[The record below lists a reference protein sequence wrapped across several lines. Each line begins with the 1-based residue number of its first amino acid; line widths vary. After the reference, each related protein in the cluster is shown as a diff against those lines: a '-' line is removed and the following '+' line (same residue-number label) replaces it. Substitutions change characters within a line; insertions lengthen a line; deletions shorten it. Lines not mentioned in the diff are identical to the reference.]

1 MAREFQMEIATMGLT
16 LSLLPVPGPV
26 QSLPFVEM
34 RQSLPSR
41 IEAISPFVD
50 QLMRFI
56 LNFRNADGR
65 ETEIEV
71 AVREA
76 LANAAIHGN
85 GEDAHKRVYVECRCY
100 MDGEASVTVQ
110 DEGQGFDFNTVPD
123 PTTPENRILTHG
135 RGIYLMKTLMDDIS
149 FEKGG
154 AVVNM
159 RKKSR
164 AGSVVQRRAE

>member
-1 MAREFQMEIATMGLT
+1 MAREFQMEIGTMART
-16 LSLLPVPGPV
+16 QSLLPVPGTV
-26 QSLPFVEM
+26 PFVEL

-41 IEAISPFVD
+41 IEAISPSVD

-56 LNFRNADGR
+56 LNFRNADGS

-76 LANAAIHGN
+76 LANAVIHGN
-85 GEDAHKRVYVECRCY
+85 GEDAYKRVYVECRCY
-100 MDGEASVTVQ
+100 MDGEVSVKVR
-110 DEGQGFDFNTVPD
+110 DEGQGFDFNAVPD
-123 PTTPENRILTHG
+123 PTTPENRIFTHG
-135 RGIYLMKTLMDDIS
+135 RGIYLMKTLMDDV
-149 FEKGG
+149 FFDDGG

-164 AGSVVQRRAE
+164 TGSQGRPA